1 MLNLLLMW
9 GLSGLLGGIVKDDD
23 EDDGGDWLMNNTDFI
38 KKYGK
43 FEFYEMCKCISQD
56 LAIAKAMKK
65 IGGYKVSNN
74 KKRVKF
80 YRKDKYSVY
89 VDFAT
94 IFTLGTDKLKNYIE
108 GK

>member
-1 MLNLLLMW
+1 
-9 GLSGLLGGIVKDDD
+9 
-23 EDDGGDWLMNNTDFI
+23 MNNTDFI

-43 FEFYEMCKCISQD
+43 FEFYEMCEGVSQD
-56 LAIAKAMKK
+56 LVIAKAMNK
-65 IGGYKVSNN
+65 IGSYKVSYN
-74 KKRVKF
+74 KRRVKF
-80 YRKDKYSVY
+80 YRKDKDSVY

>member
-1 MLNLLLMW
+1 
-9 GLSGLLGGIVKDDD
+9 
-23 EDDGGDWLMNNTDFI
+23 MNNTDFI

-80 YRKDKYSVY
+80 YRKDKDSVCRFCY
-89 VDFAT
+89 NIHT
-94 IFTLGTDKLKNYIE
+94 RNR
-108 GK
+108 

>member
-1 MLNLLLMW
+1 
-9 GLSGLLGGIVKDDD
+9 
-23 EDDGGDWLMNNTDFI
+23 MNNTDFI

-65 IGGYKVSNN
+65 IGGYKVSN

-80 YRKDKYSVY
+80 YRKGKDSVY

-94 IFTLGTDKLKNYIE
+94 IFTLGIDKLSNYIE
-108 GK
+108 GE

>member
-1 MLNLLLMW
+1 
-9 GLSGLLGGIVKDDD
+9 
-23 EDDGGDWLMNNTDFI
+23 MNNTDFI

-43 FEFYEMCKCISQD
+43 FEFYEMCKDISQD
-56 LAIAKAMKK
+56 LAIARAMKK

-80 YRKDKYSVY
+80 YRKDKDSVY

-94 IFTLGTDKLKNYIE
+94 IFTLGIDKLNNYIE
-108 GK
+108 GR